1 MKINYPSRSKFLE
14 DCVEAIAKNKNALFQ
29 GAQISI
35 TFSAKGYNGK
45 IKITI
50 EKTDS
55 ISFQTDW
62 VSSYPSRFP
71 ARIKAAASA
80 LFRQNCFGDY
90 LISHYSGTIKIRHLK
105 PSPII
110 AKQSV
115 DKSIKPAEL
124 PEIKTAK
131 TTMKQKQIH
140 SPSAKEQ
147 LVEILERI
155 PWKTWK
161 EIVER
166 EPEWYCMEPLFG
178 KFHYGSFAVLMLVT
192 GLNDYQLKGKAEIAY
207 WPKIHTLLKNS
218 KPPSSPKDLHELLKP
233 FYKKERLR
241 SAKLQRL
248 KRFLKSS
255 LVNDLWDEFPQEVY
269 KKFRDIWDSLSK
281 TMEQNPRA
289 KTICFAMKCLGLTL
303 LMVKEYQFDFSTIPV
318 PVDLRVMRFTKRT
331 GISASKSPKHIREI
345 WSEVLSLLRSS
356 IPEITMIHLDSLIWQ
371 IASLSDNKLESYFRS
386 IGIADVGR
394 DLLTFLNNGSSAL
407 KESARL
413 QMKKSNKVKTSDQSK
428 GQKILILFPCSG
440 RKNDEVDRET
450 FKESEEKQ
458 AIDYIKDTK
467 SLLDSGREG
476 LSTCIDHNSM
486 PIDALDRYNGYLY
499 NNTPN
504 FRVSIKEALSKNNV
518 HILIMSGA
526 FGILTPSERIHN
538 YDKQMAAMYW
548 RRHGLSK
555 IIEEYI
561 EQNNITQVYGFF
573 SRTTDYIKIMKSV
586 DWKQLNVRSNLQLS
600 RTYYVNYQGSGSR
613 YKAVPQTLGKLL
625 ITFINSGYNHEHFYE
640 NPFHGQLVDFI
651 SHV

>member
-1 MKINYPSRSKFLE
+1 MRISYSDRSKFLQ
-14 DCVEAIAKNKNALFQ
+14 DCEGAIVKNKNVLFQ
-29 GAQISI
+29 GGKISI
-35 TFSAKGYNGK
+35 NFSAKGYNEE

-50 EKTDS
+50 EKTDHV
-55 ISFQTDW
+55 SFQTDW
-62 VSSYPSRFP
+62 VSSDPSRFP
-71 ARIKAAASA
+71 VRIKAAAYA
-80 LFRQNCFGDY
+80 LFRKGCFGDY
-90 LISHYSGTIKIRHLK
+90 LIYHYSGTITIRYLK

-115 DKSIKPAEL
+115 DKSIKPSEL
-124 PEIKTAK
+124 PEIKTSK
-131 TTMKQKQIH
+131 TTIKQKRIH
-140 SPSAKEQ
+140 SPLAKEQ

-155 PWKTWK
+155 PWKTWE

-166 EPEWYCMEPLFG
+166 EPEWYCMEPFFG

-207 WPKIHTLLKNS
+207 WPPIHNLLKNS
-218 KPPSSPKDLHELLKP
+218 IPPSSPKDLHELLKP
-233 FYKKERLR
+233 FYKNERLR

-255 LVNDLWDEFPQEVY
+255 LMHDLWDISPREVS
-269 KKFRDIWDSLSK
+269 KQFRDIWDSLAK

-303 LMVKEYQFDFSTIPV
+303 MMVKECQFDFPAIPIPV
-318 PVDLRVMRFTKRT
+318 DSRVMRFTKGT
-331 GISASKSPKHIREI
+331 GISASKNPQHIREI

-371 IASLSDNKLESYFRS
+371 IASLSDDELESYFGG

-394 DLLTFLNNGSSAL
+394 DLLTFLQNDSSAL
-407 KESARL
+407 KESTRL
-413 QMKKSNKVKTSDQSK
+413 QMKKSNKVITSDQSK
-428 GQKILILFPCSG
+428 KKKILILFPCSG

-467 SLLDSGREG
+467 SLLDAGREG
-476 LSTCIDHNSM
+476 LSTCLDHNST
-486 PIDALDRYNGYLY
+486 PIDALDRYDGYLY
-499 NNTPN
+499 NSTPN
-504 FRVSIKEALSKNNV
+504 FRDSIKEAYSKNNI
-518 HILIMSGA
+518 HILIISA
-526 FGILTPSERIHN
+526 VYGILTPSERIHN

-548 RRHGLSK
+548 RRHGLPK

-561 EQNNITQVYGFF
+561 EQNKITHVYGFF

-600 RTYYVNYQGSGSR
+600 RTYSINFRGEGGALI
-613 YKAVPQTLGKLL
+613 AVPQTLGKLL
-625 ITFINSGYNHEHFYE
+625 ISFINSGFNHEHFYE
-640 NPFHGQLVDFI
+640 NPFQGQLVDFI
-651 SHV
+651 SHI